1 MSVFGSQEIPFKT
14 RVSLLEERL
23 SAYDEVSK
31 QMLTKLEQAVEK
43 ISESNNNI
51 SQILI
56 RHDERIEK
64 AAEDSSDSLRNIEKT
79 KTELK
84 DEIKTLSDNFSR
96 TNRFI
101 WMGLGMAALSSVLLS
116 QIELADFFFPPSPRA
131 PYQYEY
137 AWPNRNF
144 KQQAVSCATHNR

>member
-1 MSVFGSQEIPFKT
+1 MSVFGSQEVPFKT

-51 SQILI
+51 SKVLI

-84 DEIKTLSDNFSR
+84 NEIKTLSDNFSR

-116 QIELADFFFPPSPRA
+116 QIEIADFFFSPPPLA

-144 KQQAVSCATHNR
+144 

>member
-1 MSVFGSQEIPFKT
+1 MSLLPAREVPFKT

-23 SAYDEVSK
+23 SAYDEVSR

-51 SQILI
+51 SKILI
-56 RHDERIEK
+56 RHEERIER
-64 AAEDSSDSLRNIEKT
+64 AAEDSSDSLKNVEKA
-79 KTELK
+79 KKELK
-84 DEIKTLSDNFSR
+84 DEIKTLSDNFSK
-96 TNRFI
+96 TSRFI
-101 WMGLGMAALSSVLLS
+101 WMGVGMAALSSVLLS
-116 QIELADFFFPPSPRA
+116 QIDFVDFFFPPSPRA

-144 KQQAVSCATHNR
+144 

>member
-1 MSVFGSQEIPFKT
+1 MPVFGSQEVPFKT

-31 QMLTKLEQAVEK
+31 QMLYKLEQAVEK

-64 AAEDSSDSLRNIEKT
+64 VAEDSSDSLKNIEKA
-79 KTELK
+79 KTDLSQ
-84 DEIKTLSDNFSR
+84 EIKTLSEAFSR
-96 TNRFI
+96 TNRFF

-116 QIELADFFFPPSPRA
+116 QIELSDFVFPSPRT
-131 PYQYEY
+131 PRYEY
-137 AWPNRNF
+137 AWSNSYFP
-144 KQQAVSCATHNR
+144 Q

>member
-1 MSVFGSQEIPFKT
+1 MSVFGSQEVPFKT

-51 SQILI
+51 SKVLI

-84 DEIKTLSDNFSR
+84 NDIKTLSDNVRDEIKALSDNSSR

-116 QIELADFFFPPSPRA
+116 QIEIADFFFSPPPLA

-144 KQQAVSCATHNR
+144 

>member
-1 MSVFGSQEIPFKT
+1 MSLLPAREVPFKT

-23 SAYDEVSK
+23 SAYDEVSR

-51 SQILI
+51 SKILI
-56 RHDERIEK
+56 RHEERIER
-64 AAEDSSDSLRNIEKT
+64 AAEDSSDSLKNVEKA
-79 KTELK
+79 KKELK
-84 DEIKTLSDNFSR
+84 DEIKTLSDNFGK

-116 QIELADFFFPPSPRA
+116 QIDLVDFFFSPPPPRA

-137 AWPNRNF
+137 AWPNSDF
-144 KQQAVSCATHNR
+144 KR

>member
-1 MSVFGSQEIPFKT
+1 MSVFGSQEVPFKT

-51 SQILI
+51 SKILI
-56 RHDERIEK
+56 RHEERIER
-64 AAEDSSDSLRNIEKT
+64 AAEDRSDSLKNVEKA
-79 KTELK
+79 KKELK
-84 DEIKTLSDNFSR
+84 DEIKTLSDNFSK
-96 TNRFI
+96 TSRFI
-101 WMGLGMAALSSVLLS
+101 WMGVGMAALSSVLLS
-116 QIELADFFFPPSPRA
+116 QIDFVDFFFPPSPRA

-144 KQQAVSCATHNR
+144 

>member
-51 SQILI
+51 SKVLI

-84 DEIKTLSDNFSR
+84 DEIKTLKDEIKTLSDNFSR

-116 QIELADFFFPPSPRA
+116 QIKLADFFFPPSPQG

-144 KQQAVSCATHNR
+144 

>member
-1 MSVFGSQEIPFKT
+1 MSVFGSQEVPFKT

-84 DEIKTLSDNFSR
+84 GEIKALSDNFSR

-116 QIELADFFFPPSPRA
+116 QIELADFFFSPPSRTP
-131 PYQYEY
+131 PLHGY

-144 KQQAVSCATHNR
+144 

>member
-1 MSVFGSQEIPFKT
+1 MSVFGSQEVPFKT

-84 DEIKTLSDNFSR
+84 GEIKALSDNFSR

-116 QIELADFFFPPSPRA
+116 QIELADFFFYPSSRA
-131 PYQYEY
+131 PYQYEH

-144 KQQAVSCATHNR
+144 